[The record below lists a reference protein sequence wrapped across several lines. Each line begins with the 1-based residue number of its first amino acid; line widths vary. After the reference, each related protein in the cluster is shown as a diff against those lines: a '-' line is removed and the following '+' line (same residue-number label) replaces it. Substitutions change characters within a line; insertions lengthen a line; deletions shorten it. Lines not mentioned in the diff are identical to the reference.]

1 MSEQQTAPK
10 GGFAHTLAERVE
22 EWSSSMEQS
31 DPDFFP
37 KSAKG
42 QSPKI
47 LWIGCADSRIPEST
61 ILGLKPGEV
70 FVHRNIANIIQPTDI
85 NSLSVIEFAVAHLK
99 VEHILVCGHTSCGG
113 VNAALANNRLGLLDI
128 WLQPMRQLRMDHT
141 DELEKMENQSEK
153 THRLSQYNIL
163 RGLEVLRMNPTVI
176 DAMAERN
183 LQLHGVIYHV
193 ESGKLEVVES
203 SEDEHR
209 LKKRLAAFTTKQA
222 A

>member
-1 MSEQQTAPK
+1 
-10 GGFAHTLAERVE
+10 
-22 EWSSSMEQS
+22 
-31 DPDFFP
+31 
-37 KSAKG
+37 
-42 QSPKI
+42 
-47 LWIGCADSRIPEST
+47 
-61 ILGLKPGEV
+61 
-70 FVHRNIANIIQPTDI
+70 

-193 ESGKLEVVES
+193 ENGKLEVVES

>member
-1 MSEQQTAPK
+1 MDDVGNVT
-10 GGFAHTLAERVE
+10 
-22 EWSSSMEQS
+22 
-31 DPDFFP
+31 
-37 KSAKG
+37 
-42 QSPKI
+42 
-47 LWIGCADSRIPEST
+47 
-61 ILGLKPGEV
+61 
-70 FVHRNIANIIQPTDI
+70 
-85 NSLSVIEFAVAHLK
+85 

-113 VNAALANNRLGLLDI
+113 VNAALANNRLGLLDV

-141 DELEKMENQSEK
+141 DELEKMDNQSEK

-176 DAMAERN
+176 DAMTERN

-193 ESGKLEVVES
+193 ENGKLEVVES
-203 SEDEHR
+203 TEDEHR